1 MQLHDLSAFLRLLR
15 GWMGEG
21 TKTEALRK
29 LANLEIQIGHPR
41 DGRDYRGLQIED
53 HDLLGN
59 IVRTRAF
66 DWKRRVHNL
75 GKPRD
80 KSDWRF
86 WPQYPTAYTENNQ
99 LIFTAGMLQPPFLGD
114 NIADLGGV
122 TIALAAYC
130 ISLHGSP
137 APVIDG
143 YTGEQRLFLC
153 WAQSWREKIRD
164 DALRRMVASDVH
176 SPALDRV
183 DGVVRNMDAW
193 YTAFDVM
200 LGETLYLEP
209 SDRVDVW

>member
-1 MQLHDLSAFLRLLR
+1 LPGLHIKGDV
-15 GWMGEG
+15 
-21 TKTEALRK
+21 T
-29 LANLEIQIGHPR
+29 
-41 DGRDYRGLQIED
+41 
-53 HDLLGN
+53 
-59 IVRTRAF
+59 
-66 DWKRRVHNL
+66 
-75 GKPRD
+75 
-80 KSDWRF
+80 
-86 WPQYPTAYTENNQ
+86 
-99 LIFTAGMLQPPFLGD
+99 LGD

-122 TIALAAYC
+122 TIALTAYY

-143 YTGEQRLFLC
+143 YKGEQRLFLC

-209 SDRVDVW
+209 SDRVDIW